1 MPKRYH
7 ILTQFVRRYVVL
19 ARVCR
24 VILTQVIR
32 SPRDAYSRPDML
44 LGIRK
49 LCQTLLLLPG
59 KATDEMRPGL
69 RIIIIWRLML
79 DVARTS

>member
-1 MPKRYH
+1 
-7 ILTQFVRRYVVL
+7 
-19 ARVCR
+19 
-24 VILTQVIR
+24 
-32 SPRDAYSRPDML
+32 ML
-44 LGIRK
+44 LGVRK